1 MSDKT
6 KVSTDIAKL
15 KFDTV
20 TWSGKNHKLA
30 VCYFSDKGFIIT
42 FSSPLE
48 YLIEHNSSNALES
61 HNK

>member
-30 VCYFSDKGFIIT
+30 IYLSDKVFIFT
-42 FSSPLE
+42 LLSPLE